1 MPALAR
7 IVLVDDCEA
16 DNVYHEIIIKRA
28 GFNGEIVIIEN
39 GVDALDYLKT
49 ADLEQPTC
57 IFLDI
62 NMPMLDG
69 FEVAERAVA
78 LLRGTRAVIMMLT
91 SSSSPAD
98 RRRAEELGIIK
109 GFITKPLTDETV
121 KGLLAVDS
129 DAR

>member
-69 FEVAERAVA
+69 FEVAERAAA